1 MKKFV
6 AVGEMVVVSFEKSK
20 KLNKKTKSGIVLL
33 DQDNEP
39 DKYDAVVES
48 IGSGVK
54 DPEFKVGDI
63 VLFNEIDMKKF
74 IEPNPDDAA
83 NPFVK
88 GITRAVS
95 IWGVMK

>member
-6 AVGEMVVVSFEKSK
+6 AVGEMVVVAFEKAK
-20 KLNKKTKSGIVLL
+20 KLKKTTKSGIVLL
-33 DQDNEP
+33 DDDNEP

-48 IGSGVK
+48 IGNGVK

-63 VLFNEIDMKKF
+63 VLFNDMDMKKF
-74 IEPNPDDAA
+74 SEPNVADPA
-83 NPFVK
+83 NPIIK

-95 IWGVMK
+95 IWGVQK